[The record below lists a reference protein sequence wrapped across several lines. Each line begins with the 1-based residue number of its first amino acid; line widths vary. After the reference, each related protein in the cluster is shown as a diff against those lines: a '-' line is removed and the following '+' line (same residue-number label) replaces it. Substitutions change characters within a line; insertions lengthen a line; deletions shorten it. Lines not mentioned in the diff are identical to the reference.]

1 MTNVA
6 LRTPVPL
13 ADVSSPVIEVSALSH
28 RYGARE
34 ALRGV
39 DLEIER
45 GEIVALLGPNG
56 GGKTT
61 LFKVLATLTRVQQG
75 TVRMLGIDLAHD
87 RASVRPRLGIVFQ
100 NPGLDPKLTVRENL
114 LHHGHLYGL
123 VGRALRERIVESLAR
138 LDLSSRA
145 DDLVE
150 TLSGGLARRS
160 ELARS
165 LLHSPEL
172 LLLDEPSS
180 GLDPGARRDFFRHL
194 LELRGRERVTIVL
207 TTHFMEE
214 AERADR
220 VAILDEGCLVA
231 VGRPDELKRS
241 VGGDVVVVHTESPER
256 LREAI
261 RSRFAVEAQIVNGT
275 IRVERPRG
283 HEFVRDLVEA
293 FAADIRSVSFGRPTL
308 EDVFVH
314 FTGRQFWHGGD
325 IQ

>member
-6 LRTPVPL
+6 LRAPAPL
-13 ADVSSPVIEVSALSH
+13 ADVSSPVIEVKALRH
-28 RYGARE
+28 RYGTRE

-45 GEIVALLGPNG
+45 GEVVALLGPNG

-75 TVRMLGIDLAHD
+75 TVRMLGVDLAHD
-87 RASVRPRLGIVFQ
+87 RESVRPRLGIVFQ

-114 LHHGHLYGL
+114 IHHGHLYGL
-123 VGRALRERIVESLAR
+123 AGRALRERIVESLRR

-172 LLLDEPSS
+172 LLLDEPSA
-180 GLDPGARRDFFRHL
+180 GLG
-194 LELRGRERVTIVL
+194 
-207 TTHFMEE
+207 
-214 AERADR
+214 
-220 VAILDEGCLVA
+220 
-231 VGRPDELKRS
+231 
-241 VGGDVVVVHTESPER
+241 
-256 LREAI
+256 
-261 RSRFAVEAQIVNGT
+261 
-275 IRVERPRG
+275 
-283 HEFVRDLVEA
+283 
-293 FAADIRSVSFGRPTL
+293 
-308 EDVFVH
+308 
-314 FTGRQFWHGGD
+314 
-325 IQ
+325 